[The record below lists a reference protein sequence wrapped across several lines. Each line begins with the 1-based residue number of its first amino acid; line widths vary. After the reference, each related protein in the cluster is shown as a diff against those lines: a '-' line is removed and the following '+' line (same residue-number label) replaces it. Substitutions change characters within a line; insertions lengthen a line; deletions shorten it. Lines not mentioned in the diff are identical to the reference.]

1 MSFETLVRG
10 QVWFYDLF
18 RTTGLGSKLVFKF
31 LRTVSQNP
39 TLTCYPLPA
48 GSRFQEP
55 PNTELFYNGT
65 SVGAGTSLPNAPLS
79 NSNGLALTGHW
90 NTKALLS
97 WHPSAF
103 HSSLQL
109 PVSVRSSATLV
120 ATMQQGQSVT
130 LNTPH

>member
-1 MSFETLVRG
+1 MCFETLVRG

-18 RTTGLGSKLVFKF
+18 RTTGLGSKLVFKY

-65 SVGAGTSLPNAPLS
+65 SVGAGISLPNAPLS
-79 NSNGLALTGHW
+79 DSNGLALTGHW

-97 WHPSAF
+97 WHPS
-103 HSSLQL
+103 SLQS

-120 ATMQQGQSVT
+120 ATMQQRQSK
-130 LNTPH
+130 NH

>member
-1 MSFETLVRG
+1 VKSG
-10 QVWFYDLF
+10 S
-18 RTTGLGSKLVFKF
+18 TGLGSKPVFKL

-65 SVGAGTSLPNAPLS
+65 SVGAGTSLPNVPLS
-79 NSNGLALTGHW
+79 DSNGLALTGHG

-97 WHPSAF
+97 WHPS
-103 HSSLQL
+103 SLQL
-109 PVSVRSSATLV
+109 PVAVRSSATLV
-120 ATMQQGQSVT
+120 ATMQQRQSVT
-130 LNTPH
+130 MNTPY